1 MFKWVK
7 KLYGDVKKALT
18 NKKITNAFKLNGYGM
33 KKIELGKELQTKILF
48 WRRNEVLIK
57 RKIARIF

>member
-1 MFKWVK
+1 
-7 KLYGDVKKALT
+7 
-18 NKKITNAFKLNGYGM
+18 M

-48 WRRNEVLIK
+48 WGRNEVLIE